1 MNERASNKMFSLAM
15 RVRAVERTPF
25 GALGVVWSGSS
36 DSPLV
41 VRVLIP
47 KPGLPVAVQVRKLYP
62 RAEAGSNAGIDDLA
76 RRIKAFLEG
85 EDIRFS
91 LDTADLSSCPPFQRA
106 VLRAEH
112 RVPRGRVTTYGAL
125 AAHLGRPGASR
136 AVGNALANN
145 PFPIIVPCHRA
156 VRSDGSL
163 GGYQGGLAMKRA
175 LLLNE
180 GVEVNAANR
189 VVRPRFHY
197 RKS

>member
-1 MNERASNKMFSLAM
+1 MREQAI

-91 LDTADLSSCPPFQRA
+91 LDAADLSSCPPFQRA

-112 RVPRGRVTTYGAL
+112 GVPRGRVTTYGAL
-125 AAHLGRPGASR
+125 AAHLGRPGAAR

-163 GGYQGGLAMKRA
+163 GGFQGGLAMKRA

-197 RKS
+197 RDR

>member
-1 MNERASNKMFSLAM
+1 M
-15 RVRAVERTPF
+15 RVRVVERTPF
-25 GALGVVWSGSS
+25 GAVGVVWSGSF

-47 KPGLPVAVQVRKLYP
+47 KPGLPVAVQVRKLSP
-62 RAEAGSNAGIDDLA
+62 RAEAGSNAEIDDLA

-85 EDIRFS
+85 ENIRFS

-112 RVPRGRVTTYGAL
+112 GVPRGRVTTYGAL

-156 VRSDGSL
+156 VRSDGAL
-163 GGYQGGLAMKRA
+163 GGFQGGLAMKRA
-175 LLLNE
+175 LLENE
-180 GVEVNAANR
+180 GVELDAANR

-197 RKS
+197 RDR